1 MGEPQDMDLGRMLAY
16 CGHLGR
22 QYSLSRL
29 QQEGYDIT
37 PVQTRALACLSC
49 AQKEVSQRDLEREL
63 RLRPST
69 VNGIV
74 GRLEAKGYISRRASP
89 TDGRCRLVSLTEAG
103 RAQFSAV
110 CTSLE
115 QTNRRFCASL
125 DEAEQTQLRE
135 LLSRI
140 IADLENEVNKV

>member
-22 QYSLSRL
+22 QYSLSQL

-49 AQKEVSQRDLEREL
+49 AQEEVSQRDLERAL

-74 GRLEAKGYISRRASP
+74 SRLEEKGYISRRASP
-89 TDGRCRLVSLTEAG
+89 TDGRCRLVSLTERGQAMVEAF
-103 RAQFSAV
+103 RSALAEVDQIFSADL
-110 CTSLE
+110 TE
-115 QTNRRFCASL
+115 Q
-125 DEAEQTQLRE
+125 EQAQLRDM
-135 LLSRI
+135 LLL
-140 IADLENEVNKV
+140 IAAN